1 LHLYSEKNCGS
12 SGLHNKPKQK
22 NTKTMSWS
30 IYAMCK
36 APAVSN
42 KVQAD
47 LSKYKMAE
55 PEEAIK
61 NKLGE
66 VICDALREFPENA
79 FVNVEASGSQSV
91 GSDGKSKN
99 TFTVKVEE
107 KWMYVE

>member
-1 LHLYSEKNCGS
+1 
-12 SGLHNKPKQK
+12 
-22 NTKTMSWS
+22 MSWS